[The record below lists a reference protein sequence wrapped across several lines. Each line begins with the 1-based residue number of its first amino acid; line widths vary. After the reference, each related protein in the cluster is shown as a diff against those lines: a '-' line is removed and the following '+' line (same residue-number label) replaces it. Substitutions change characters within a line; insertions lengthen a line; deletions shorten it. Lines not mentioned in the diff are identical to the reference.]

1 MVIAY
6 RSKDDLYNFDE
17 VEELTCASRPT
28 INRWIKAGK
37 FPPPLVFN
45 NSHNAPKYWEKKL
58 VRGWIADHLPQD
70 KFREKYLKDCEVLI

>member
-6 RSKDDLYNFDE
+6 NSRDDLLSFPE
-17 VEELTCASRPT
+17 VEEIVCASRVT

-45 NSHNAPKYWEKKL
+45 DAHNATKYWEKKL
-58 VRGWIADHLPQD
+58 IHAWLNEHMPKDR
-70 KFREKYLKDCEVLI
+70 FREKYLQGGLHG